1 MHSFINNH
9 AHRYFTELLLS
20 KGLIFS
26 AAMTS
31 KSSDR
36 HHRSASVK
44 SKLGKIEQTSTELQE
59 DGYVKVMI
67 RKDALVE
74 LQKTMSNCNGA
85 ENENMTP
92 DKLAAVYAI
101 LYNSGILTTTA
112 V

>member
-1 MHSFINNH
+1 MW
-9 AHRYFTELLLS
+9 LS
-20 KGLIFS
+20 KGLIFA